1 MPALRLLSQ
10 TSRNE
15 HEFESSLKPACF
27 KFHACVGQLE
37 LPTVQTRKEKRMKT
51 LKCPV
56 CDWEIK
62 DGGKAVKTKDSAEVV
77 VCCDDCAQ
85 KLKAEP
91 GKYLSRAA
99 AR

>member
-1 MPALRLLSQ
+1 
-10 TSRNE
+10 
-15 HEFESSLKPACF
+15 
-27 KFHACVGQLE
+27 
-37 LPTVQTRKEKRMKT
+37 MKT

-62 DGGKAVKTKDSAEVV
+62 DGGKTVKTKDATEVV

-91 GKYLSRAA
+91 GKYLSRT